1 MPLYH
6 TLTELVGNTPLMEL
20 TQYEKKYG
28 FGGKILAKLEYFN
41 PLGSAKDRVGLAMIE
56 DAERSGA
63 S

>member
-28 FGGKILAKLEYFN
+28 FGGKLSLIH
-41 PLGSAKDRVGLAMIE
+41 I
-56 DAERSGA
+56 
-63 S
+63 